1 MRYNR
6 LDLNL
11 LVALKALLQ
20 EKNVTRAG
28 ESLHMTQSAMSGVLG
43 RLREF
48 FDDPLLVQVGRRTEL
63 TQLAESLIEPI
74 NDVIVRIDAALAS
87 RPMFDPAHT
96 RRHFSFVASDYVQ
109 SILLF
114 DVLAELHR
122 EAPGLT
128 VELRQPSVNSA
139 AELEA
144 GEVDFVINHEL
155 FASPHH
161 SSEVLFEDTYT
172 IVAAREND
180 SFGDEISLDD
190 YLDSGHIGFQNGSRS
205 LPMFEMW
212 FAHQHKRARRV
223 EVAAH
228 TFNLLP
234 HMVVGTQ
241 RLATM
246 HTRLAYRCADSLPV
260 RLVKPTFETPRLV
273 EVLQWHS
280 SRDSD
285 AATVWLRDRIIAAAK
300 RLPPV

>member
-11 LVALKALLQ
+11 LVALKALLL

-28 ESLHMTQSAMSGVLG
+28 ESLHMTQSAMSGVLA

-48 FDDPLLVQVGRRTEL
+48 FDDPLLVQVGRKTEL
-63 TQLAESLIEPI
+63 SPLAESLIEPI
-74 NDVIVRIDAALAS
+74 SEVILRIDAALAT
-87 RPMFDPAHT
+87 RPMFEPAHT

-109 SILLF
+109 NVLMF
-114 DVLAELHR
+114 DVLAEVHR

-128 VELRQPSVNSA
+128 VELRQPSMNSA
-139 AELEA
+139 MELEA

-155 FASPHH
+155 FASQHH
-161 SSEVLFEDTYT
+161 SGEVLFEDTYT
-172 IVAAREND
+172 VVAAREND
-180 SFGDEISLDD
+180 CFGDEISLDD
-190 YLDSGHIGFQNGSRS
+190 YLAAGHVVFQNGSRN
-205 LPMFEMW
+205 LPMFEIW
-212 FAHQHKRARRV
+212 FARQHRRARRV
-223 EVAAH
+223 EVAGH

-234 HMVVGTQ
+234 HMVLGTQ

-246 HTRLAYRCADSLPV
+246 HTRLARHYVDILPI
-260 RLVKPTFETPRLV
+260 RLIKPLFETPRLV

-285 AATVWLRDRIIAAAK
+285 AATVWLRDMIIAAAR